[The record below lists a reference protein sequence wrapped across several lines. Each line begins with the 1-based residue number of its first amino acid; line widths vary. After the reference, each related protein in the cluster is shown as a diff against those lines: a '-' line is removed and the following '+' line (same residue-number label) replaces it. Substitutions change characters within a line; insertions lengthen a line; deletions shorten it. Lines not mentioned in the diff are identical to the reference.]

1 MLDAIMILSLHS
13 IIPVLRVGLV
23 ALVFLLAGWVSACNL
38 QSDHDKGRV
47 TADAVVIDPTGAVV
61 VNETVPLI
69 IAFGNSLTAG
79 LGVSPSET
87 YPAQLQQKI
96 IQSDLPHRVVNMGVS
111 GETTAGAVRRLNQ
124 IIALQPSIVIL
135 EFGAND
141 GLRGLDIEQTKGNL
155 TRMIDRLQADGI
167 TVVLVGMQ
175 LPPNYGPAYTRQFA
189 QIFHPLATTYRL
201 PFMSFFLEGVA
212 TNPALN
218 QPDGIHPNAEGYAVV
233 VDNLWP
239 ILLPLLEQQ

>member
-1 MLDAIMILSLHS
+1 MLDAIMIPSLHS
-13 IIPVLRVGLV
+13 IIPVVRVDLV
-23 ALVFLLAGWVSACNL
+23 ALVFLLSGWVSACNL
-38 QSDHDKGRV
+38 QSDHDRGRV
-47 TADAVVIDPTGAVV
+47 TADAVINPTGAVV

-96 IQSDLPHRVVNMGVS
+96 IQLDLPHRVVNMGVS

-124 IIALQPSIVIL
+124 VIALQPSIVIL

-141 GLRGLDIEQTKGNL
+141 GLRGLDVEQTKGNL
-155 TRMIDRLQADGI
+155 TQTIDRLQADGI

-189 QIFHPLATTYRL
+189 QIFHALATTYRL

-239 ILLPLLEQQ
+239 VLLPLLEQQ